1 MIQEIIND
9 LLDLNF
15 LCVEVDDDA
24 KDLFLLDLQILLKK
38 DSVEKGWGFIS
49 FNRIEAIKKFNDNKT
64 LENHHIAI
72 HWVLIDK
79 LIFRLTKKDWTI
91 QDKSIIQFLA
101 GETLKCSNNKKI
113 MERIIN
119 LAYIEEAV

>member
-24 KDLFLLDLQILLKK
+24 KDLVRFDLQDILKK
-38 DSVEKGWGFIS
+38 DNVEKGWGFIS
-49 FNRIEAIKKFNDNKT
+49 FNRIEAIKKFNDDRT

-72 HWVLIDK
+72 HWILIDK
-79 LIFRLTKKDWTI
+79 LIFKLTKKDWTN
-91 QDKSIIQFLA
+91 QDKNIIQFLA

-119 LAYIEEAV
+119 LAHIEEAG